1 VNEPVKHTDA
11 PRGLAR
17 HFAGWQPGL
26 LAVVIAASFAA
37 LVVPRPVE
45 PVDLPV
51 PKVDLREL
59 ERLRQSDDA
68 RAALAE
74 RAALDVDVRQLGL
87 AVREYGQADFDGDEA
102 ALLAARRKAV
112 EAARLAVAQGDEAL
126 LQLRAFQQRS
136 FLREVRRW
144 ETTHEATKEL
154 AEVAGGFI
162 RLIERN
168 GWVDASGRVLM
179 TEGALMASFKRRWN
193 EITGLDGEPLR
204 VSIEEQRA
212 LLTFLL
218 LHPATSSN
226 AAAGDEASR
235 SKARAMLENQARLKK
250 IDEIAAIDPA
260 YPSELARGV
269 IFYKLG
275 RVLLAVESFRQHLDE
290 HPDGPHALR
299 AQNYLRAALGRAQ
312 DEQF

>member
-1 VNEPVKHTDA
+1 
-11 PRGLAR
+11 
-17 HFAGWQPGL
+17 
-26 LAVVIAASFAA
+26 
-37 LVVPRPVE
+37 
-45 PVDLPV
+45 
-51 PKVDLREL
+51 
-59 ERLRQSDDA
+59 
-68 RAALAE
+68 
-74 RAALDVDVRQLGL
+74 
-87 AVREYGQADFDGDEA
+87 
-102 ALLAARRKAV
+102 
-112 EAARLAVAQGDEAL
+112 
-126 LQLRAFQQRS
+126 
-136 FLREVRRW
+136 
-144 ETTHEATKEL
+144 
-154 AEVAGGFI
+154 
-162 RLIERN
+162 
-168 GWVDASGRVLM
+168 
-179 TEGALMASFKRRWN
+179 
-193 EITGLDGEPLR
+193 
-204 VSIEEQRA
+204 
-212 LLTFLL
+212 LL